1 MSMTIIQG
9 DCIEVMKGFD
19 ADSFDSIVT
28 DPPYG
33 IGFMG
38 EAWDSTDIEARAAQR
53 RAALSTAPNAGP
65 NGAHRSIAAEA
76 GKYDLTPKAMR
87 AFQEFSAEWAREAFR
102 VLKPGGHLV
111 SFASTRTYHR
121 MVCGIEEAGFEIR
134 DCFRSLNGI
143 DHYPAWVFGSGFP
156 KNFDIARAIDKARTE
171 DAEPVRVICRAIRFA
186 MDRAGLKSKDLAP
199 RFDCHPRLVDHWAA
213 RDTDSQPNLPTWDQW
228 LQLRDVLSIDASLD
242 AEVWRLN
249 GRKGKP
255 GDAFLDAEVIGEHAG
270 ATPGFVGTRFNGDS
284 KVRALSENAKLWDG
298 WGTALKPAWEPI
310 CLARKPLI
318 GTIVQNVLAYGTGG
332 LNIEAARIEGESTA
346 RVGTSEMGYGGGNLS
361 ERYETGSSVGRWPAN
376 LIHDGSPE
384 VVAEFPLETGGKA
397 AVTGTEPSAA
407 SVGRSTNPRDR
418 VAAMFYG
425 DSGSASRFF
434 WCPKTA
440 ASERHEGLEHPG
452 PQFTKGSTLR
462 DSENVRAEKRGNHH
476 PTVKPVDLMRYL
488 VRLITPPGGI
498 VLDCFMGSGST
509 LKAAELEGFS
519 AVGIE
524 KDPEYVALARYRI
537 AADMP
542 LFADVEVQH
551 HG

>member
-1 MSMTIIQG
+1 MTMTIIQG

-33 IGFMG
+33 IRFMG
-38 EAWDSTDIEARAAQR
+38 QAWDGADIERTHGLSSPSGASRQRTGTAA
-53 RAALSTAPNAGP
+53 A
-65 NGAHRSIAAEA
+65 A
-76 GKYDLTPKAMR
+76 GKYDLAPQAMR
-87 AFQEFSAEWAREAFR
+87 AFQEFSRAWASEAFR

-134 DCFRSLNGI
+134 DCFRSLNGN

-156 KNFDIARAIDKARTE
+156 KNVDIARAIDKARTE
-171 DAEPVRVICRAIRFA
+171 DVEPVRVICRAIRSA

-228 LQLRDVLSIDASLD
+228 CQLRLLLKMDADLD

-255 GDAFLDAEVIGEHAG
+255 GDAFLGAEVIGEHAG
-270 ATPGFVGTRFNGDS
+270 ASPGFVGSRFNGDS
-284 KVRALSENAKLWDG
+284 KVRALSENAKQWDG

-318 GTIVQNVLAYGTGG
+318 GTIVQNVLAHGTGG
-332 LNIEAARIEGESTA
+332 LNVDGCLVP
-346 RVGTSEMGYGGGNLS
+346 VGDDD
-361 ERYETGSSVGRWPAN
+361 VGRWPAN

-542 LFADVEVQH
+542 LFADVEVQEH
-551 HG
+551 S